1 MNTQNAGSQTI
12 STKPK
17 RSSRVDA
24 SLGHYEES
32 GKADEERLMQA
43 KLDSGALWERADC
56 RGSREPLEVL
66 RMAYLACGPVHG
78 MNTSI

>member
-1 MNTQNAGSQTI
+1 
-12 STKPK
+12 
-17 RSSRVDA
+17 
-24 SLGHYEES
+24 
-32 GKADEERLMQA
+32 MQA